1 MDGKVVATDRRVP
14 AQRPVQIRLRLDNNG
29 IPTVADG
36 SDMVTVIA
44 EIVDKN
50 GTVKRLNNSRIRFDI
65 EGEGRLVGEPVADIH
80 WGSAPILVQSTLA
93 PGKVRVTATMLYE
106 GAQRPLSG
114 ELEFET
120 VANPNKGLYSES
132 ESKFLNIEI
141 KPADVRGGKASK
153 RELEKEN
160 ERLRRQLNEYRVK
173 EVGEQ
178 QTLFGKGIND

>member
-1 MDGKVVATDRRVP
+1 M
-14 AQRPVQIRLRLDNNG
+14 
-29 IPTVADG
+29 
-36 SDMVTVIA
+36 
-44 EIVDKN
+44 
-50 GTVKRLNNSRIRFDI
+50 
-65 EGEGRLVGEPVADIH
+65 
-80 WGSAPILVQSTLA
+80 
-93 PGKVRVTATMLYE
+93 TATMLYE